1 VPRAL
6 FLALAVLL
14 LGLAAAAPAQ
24 GASMVFIKKNNVYM
38 SRPDGSRQV
47 RITRDGSRRFPY
59 YSPSIANNGTIVAL
73 KSIFL
78 HSFRPNRSRIVRPR
92 QWAIN
97 PSPSL
102 STEPVNVDLS
112 PNGRITATQNLIYS
126 TYYDPRTAR
135 TRPTV
140 SGQFIDF
147 FDFRRNPPRE
157 VGLTDGFY
165 DYNIPA
171 WIDSQTV
178 ISTSYGIF
186 NAQVFTNRVGNRT
199 RGVEFYRDPGRDPQT
214 GTNSFSLVDAEM
226 TRARDKFAV
235 VRRPIRGPAFGDVSA
250 GTIQIYR
257 TGNPSTASTPL
268 CTIGP
273 GRRISQEADPSW
285 SPNGRTLYW
294 WENGR
299 GIFSTPVTSAPG
311 CGLNPKR
318 IVRGARSP
326 DLSRANV
333 PRRSRRR

>member
-1 VPRAL
+1 MSRAL
-6 FLALAVLL
+6 VLALAGLL
-14 LGLAAAAPAQ
+14 LGLAVAAPAQ
-24 GASMVFIKKNNVYM
+24 GASMVFIKKNNIYM
-38 SRPDGSRQV
+38 SAPDGSRQV
-47 RITRDGSRRFPY
+47 RVTRDGRPRFPY
-59 YSPSIANNGTIVAL
+59 FSPSIADNGTIVAL

-78 HSFRPNRSRIVRPR
+78 HSFRPDGRRIVRPR
-92 QWAIN
+92 QWAID
-97 PSPSL
+97 PSPSI

-112 PNGRITATQNLIYS
+112 PNGRIAATQNLIYS
-126 TYYDPRTAR
+126 TYYDAR
-135 TRPTV
+135 RGGTRPTV
-140 SGQFIDF
+140 AAQFIDF
-147 FDFRRNPPRE
+147 FDFRRNPPKE

-171 WIDSQTV
+171 WIDSRTV
-178 ISTSYGIF
+178 LSASYGIF
-186 NAQVFTNRVGNRT
+186 NAQIFTNRVGRRT

-214 GTNSFSLVDAEM
+214 GSNSFALADAEM
-226 TRARDKFAV
+226 TRARDKWAA

-257 TGNPSTASTPL
+257 TGSPSTDSTPL

-285 SPNGRTLYW
+285 SPDGGTLVW

-311 CGLNPKR
+311 CGIRPER
-318 IVRGARSP
+318 IVRGAISP

-333 PRRSRRR
+333 PRRPRRR